1 MADTL
6 QFDLVSPERKLASV
20 AATSVQI
27 PGIGG
32 DLTALPNHAPFL
44 TTLRPG
50 VVRVVTPGE
59 TTEYVVTG
67 GFAEVSPTAASILAE
82 QAVLRPEADATLF
95 TPPLD
100 PAKVYAGF
108 NVSPDSDAT
117 IVNSTRVLSLP
128 APKNVTFGCI
138 VSITDTEPLE
148 VAQPLTVA
156 VQQISGNAAGSSTPL
171 PVSRAQARAAAAAT
185 R

>member
-32 DLTALPNHAPFL
+32 DFTAMPNHAPFL

-59 TTEYVVTG
+59 TIEYVVTG
-67 GFAEVSPTAASILAE
+67 GFAEVSPTATTILAE
-82 QAVLRPEADATLF
+82 QAVPRAEADAGLVQDLLTAAEREL
-95 TPPLD
+95 
-100 PAKVYAGF
+100 A
-108 NVSPDSDAT
+108 DAPEDL
-117 IVNSTRVLSLP
+117 RM
-128 APKNVTFGCI
+128 
-138 VSITDTEPLE
+138 
-148 VAQPLTVA
+148 
-156 VQQISGNAAGSSTPL
+156 AAGQRVRDVLALRSQL
-171 PVSRAQARAAAAAT
+171 AV
-185 R
+185 